1 MFCEYSIVTHYR
13 GVIQQYIEEGK
24 TEGGMNR
31 EIMLTVKQLSCGYG
45 KTEVIHDLSFQVEA
59 GGRLCI
65 LGPNGCGK
73 TTLLRALAGVLSWQG
88 QIEADGVSLIG
99 LPPRQRAKKIALM
112 SQFSGT
118 AFDYTVYETVMLGRY
133 AHQGDSLFS
142 AETADDRIVVEDALR
157 RTGVWELRERSVTK
171 LSGGQLQ
178 RVFLARTF
186 AQEPQ
191 IILLDEPA
199 NHLDLRCQAELLESL
214 RDWTADGKRCVAG
227 VFHDIGLAF
236 AFADTALLLEEG
248 RALACGPVEEL
259 DEELLDRLYGM
270 DVRRYMKNMYGRWE

>member
-1 MFCEYSIVTHYR
+1 
-13 GVIQQYIEEGK
+13 
-24 TEGGMNR
+24 
-31 EIMLTVKQLSCGYG
+31 MLSVEHLYCGYG
-45 KTEVIHDLSFQVEA
+45 KTQVIHDLSFHVAA
-59 GGRLCI
+59 GEKLCI

-73 TTLLRALAGVLSWQG
+73 TTLLRSLAGVLPWQG
-88 QIEADGVSLIG
+88 YVEADGVSLRG
-99 LPPRQRAKKIALM
+99 LSPKQRAKKIALM
-112 SQFSGT
+112 SQFSQA

-133 AHQGDSLFS
+133 AHRSDSLFPVETEADRS
-142 AETADDRIVVEDALR
+142 AVEDALR
-157 RTGVWELRERSVTK
+157 RTGVWELREHSVTR

-214 RDWTADGKRCVAG
+214 QDWTADRRRCVVG
-227 VFHDIGLAF
+227 VFHDISLAL

-248 RALACGPVEEL
+248 RALACSPLETL
-259 DEELLDRLYGM
+259 DFKLFDRLYGM
-270 DVRRYMKNMYGRWE
+270 EVQNYMKQLYGRWM